1 MGNHNAG
8 RNEGYPQRNFMYL
21 AFAAGMF
28 LLAGVLQFFDDFARR
43 QAVRE
48 MMSLAVHFILI
59 GLAIFW
65 CISADGRIT
74 SKHLRK
80 LALILGMFIVMFLLL
95 RFVRYKFFKE
105 NGTVARYLWYA
116 YYIPQT
122 AIPAVML
129 CAACCIGNGDK
140 RSTINGLRWLA
151 IPAVVMILL
160 ILTND
165 LHGWAFGFRPNFENF
180 EKDYTHEAVYY
191 LNIGWQLVLSAISV
205 GIIFRKCRI
214 QRCKNR
220 IWMLIAGLAV
230 CVALIVLS
238 FVDLIQAYKTPE
250 LFSLFYIFLFECSIQ
265 IGLIPSNGNYPH
277 YFAASGISAA
287 VLDDA
292 GRVAFRSDCAAFP
305 FAEDVKNLKDGDISA
320 DGNTMVHVQPISGGR
335 VVWTDDLT
343 HINEIN
349 AEIREVLDN
358 LSEETD
364 LIRAEN
370 ELKEQ
375 RTKIAETR
383 KLYNEVE
390 IAVYPQM
397 VGIEKIVRTTNVK
410 DADFERKMHTV
421 GILGA
426 YVKRRSNLTVM
437 AEKEKKVRL
446 AEVGLSI
453 KESLTYLTLSG
464 VHCAFAQTG
473 DEDVSIAQALAVYD
487 AFEFAIER
495 VMTTLT
501 DLTAYLG
508 ISDGVIGLR
517 LAMEGTRSTRVKPPA
532 NMTVTDED
540 GTVFVDLRVEKGA
553 AV

>member
-1 MGNHNAG
+1 MEMHCAG
-8 RNEGYPQRNFMYL
+8 KNEEYKKRNITCL
-21 AFAAGMF
+21 ATAAGMF
-28 LLAGVLQFFDDFARR
+28 LLAGALQFFDDFAQR

-65 CISADGRIT
+65 VISADGRIT
-74 SKHLRK
+74 SKRLRK
-80 LALILGMFIVMFLLL
+80 LAALLGTFIVMFLLL
-95 RFVRYKFFKE
+95 RFVRYKFFKA

-129 CAACCIGNGDK
+129 CAACGIGSGEKKLTANRLK
-140 RSTINGLRWLA
+140 WLA

-165 LHGWAFGFRPNFENF
+165 LHGWAFAFRPNFENF

-191 LNIGWQLVLSAISV
+191 LNIGWQLVLSALSV

-214 QRCKNR
+214 QQCKNR
-220 IWMLIAGLAV
+220 IWVLIAGLAI
-230 CVALIVLS
+230 CVTLIILS
-238 FVDLIQAYKTPE
+238 FADLIRSYKTPE

-265 IGLIPSNGNYPH
+265 IGLIPSNGNYPR
-277 YFAASGISAA
+277 YFAASGVSAA
-287 VLDDA
+287 ILDGT
-292 GRVAFRSDCAAFP
+292 GRVAFQSDCAVFP
-305 FAEDVKNLKDGDISA
+305 FDKDVKDLKDGDVSA
-320 DGNTMVHVQPISGGR
+320 DGNTVAHVRPISGGC

-375 RTKIAETR
+375 RTKIAEMR

-397 VGIEKIVRTTNVK
+397 IGIEKIARTANVK
-410 DADFERKMHTV
+410 NADFERKMHTL

-473 DEDVSIAQALAVYD
+473 DDDVSITQALAVYD

-495 VMTTLT
+495 VMMTLT

-508 ISDGVIGLR
+508 ISDGVIELR
-517 LAMEGTRSTRVKPPA
+517 LAMEGTRATRVKPPA

-540 GTVFVDLRVEKGA
+540 GTVFVHLRMEKEA